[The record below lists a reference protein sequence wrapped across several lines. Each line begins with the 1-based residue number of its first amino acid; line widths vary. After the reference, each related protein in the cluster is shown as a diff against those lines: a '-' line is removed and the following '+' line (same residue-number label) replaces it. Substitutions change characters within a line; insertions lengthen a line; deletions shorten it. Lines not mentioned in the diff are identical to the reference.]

1 MKFCKDCKSFLQY
14 KDGLMG
20 QRIEVKICTKFP
32 PEHDL
37 VTGEPLYRF
46 ANVERVIINEPDHCG
61 KEGKWF
67 TPIVED
73 ADLDDLS
80 TIPFGK

>member
-1 MKFCKDCKSFLQY
+1 MKFCRDCRHYQQY
-14 KDGLMG
+14 KDGLMR
-20 QRIEVKICTKFP
+20 QRIEVKICTKLP

-46 ANVERVIINEPDHCG
+46 ASVERTIINESNHCT
-61 KEGKWF
+61 KEGNWF
-67 TPIVED
+67 EPITED

-80 TIPFGK
+80 TIPFGR

>member
-1 MKFCKDCKSFLQY
+1 MEYCVNCKHFQRYAKGLSGY
-14 KDGLMG
+14 KID
-20 QRIEVKICTKFP
+20 VKACNKQP
-32 PEHDL
+32 LEHDL

-46 ANVERVIINEPDHCG
+46 ANVERAIINEPDHCTKDG
-61 KEGKWF
+61 NWF
-67 TPIVED
+67 TPITED